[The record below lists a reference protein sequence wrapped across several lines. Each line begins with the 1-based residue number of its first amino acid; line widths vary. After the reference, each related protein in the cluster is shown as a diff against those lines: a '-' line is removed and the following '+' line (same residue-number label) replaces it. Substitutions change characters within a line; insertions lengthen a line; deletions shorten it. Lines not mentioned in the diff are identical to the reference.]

1 MTNPPCACLAFS
13 WNLASMA
20 EKTDSEYF
28 GTLLL
33 YLSHVP
39 AGVMWSVVML
49 SPNFMSALP
58 FNVAA
63 SSLATGRGWMFGPLL
78 IVILDGSL
86 AGGSTMEASTANPFG
101 TFFLGYLPSL
111 RGSVITPNIAA
122 TTATS

>member
-1 MTNPPCACLAFS
+1 MTTPPCACLAFS

-20 EKTDSEYF
+20 EKTDSEYL

-39 AGVMWSVVML
+39 AGVMWSVVIL
-49 SPNFMSALP
+49 SPNFMMALP

-78 IVILDGSL
+78 IVILDGAL
-86 AGGSTMEASTANPFG
+86 AGGSTMEASTADSSRPFC
-101 TFFLGYLPSL
+101 LG
-111 RGSVITPNIAA
+111 
-122 TTATS
+122 